1 MFANQLTRILSY
13 TKDLDIIK
21 KINNKDDYLVTRIID
36 FFDTC
41 YNDIFPIYDVKEE
54 QRKRLINAVLDGD
67 MPDKSWKNMQLLS
80 ESMHWE
86 YRIPEELEQLAAEIN
101 SCSDEHILSKVNARV
116 LQKSYTYKNI
126 SFEQQLSLIRDIK
139 TSKFLQTE
147 TLDAL
152 DNLFDSQ
159 KFNDKK
165 EVIAYKTLVNSVL
178 ETKDPERIK
187 YLNYLLTNQ
196 DVEELKDRLEYLNH
210 IFLEDTTLKGK
221 AVAVVLFF
229 KDKQIS
235 KDEKE
240 SYIEQIK
247 DLDDSATCELVWSI
261 HDKIS
266 QKKQEKRNISITK
279 NKLTDEAERRRLV
292 FGYKSSLLI
301 RLKKKGFKNLESI
314 ENAII
319 DISDKEIL
327 SDISSLINTPDF
339 EKFRSEEDV
348 LPFINYIKQVLN
360 PHKRAAVYSMMLD
373 KNLLQNRNINEQLE
387 CISWANEMYPLCSRN
402 IMLSRDILSK
412 RTHRETMDLF
422 QEIIDNKGQEKFLSQ
437 IMLSSYIN
445 DLRSSSEEKEMMKF
459 VEQATTITKKNL
471 ATNFFTSYS
480 VNKKLSY
487 NEEINLAKKI
497 VGTKDDL
504 YASSLTSSYQ
514 TLLLNSNNTYQDLE
528 KVSFII
534 NNSKTA
540 KIAFYISELLKLFN
554 DKTLEE
560 IINLVGSNEEEL
572 ILKKARPYIEKINIA
587 SAIFDAS
594 SLEDLNNL
602 LPLNEETSK
611 KI

>member
-1 MFANQLTRILSY
+1 M
-13 TKDLDIIK
+13 
-21 KINNKDDYLVTRIID
+21 
-36 FFDTC
+36 
-41 YNDIFPIYDVKEE
+41 
-54 QRKRLINAVLDGD
+54 
-67 MPDKSWKNMQLLS
+67 
-80 ESMHWE
+80 
-86 YRIPEELEQLAAEIN
+86 
-101 SCSDEHILSKVNARV
+101 
-116 LQKSYTYKNI
+116 
-126 SFEQQLSLIRDIK
+126 
-139 TSKFLQTE
+139 
-147 TLDAL
+147 
-152 DNLFDSQ
+152 
-159 KFNDKK
+159 
-165 EVIAYKTLVNSVL
+165 
-178 ETKDPERIK
+178 
-187 YLNYLLTNQ
+187 
-196 DVEELKDRLEYLNH
+196 
-210 IFLEDTTLKGK
+210 
-221 AVAVVLFF
+221 
-229 KDKQIS
+229 
-235 KDEKE
+235 
-240 SYIEQIK
+240 
-247 DLDDSATCELVWSI
+247 
-261 HDKIS
+261 
-266 QKKQEKRNISITK
+266 
-279 NKLTDEAERRRLV
+279 

-301 RLKKKGFKNLESI
+301 QLKKKGFKNLESI

-497 VGTKDDL
+497 VDTKDDL

-540 KIAFYISELLKLFN
+540 KIASYISELLKLFN

>member
-1 MFANQLTRILSY
+1 
-13 TKDLDIIK
+13 
-21 KINNKDDYLVTRIID
+21 
-36 FFDTC
+36 
-41 YNDIFPIYDVKEE
+41 
-54 QRKRLINAVLDGD
+54 
-67 MPDKSWKNMQLLS
+67 
-80 ESMHWE
+80 
-86 YRIPEELEQLAAEIN
+86 
-101 SCSDEHILSKVNARV
+101 
-116 LQKSYTYKNI
+116 
-126 SFEQQLSLIRDIK
+126 
-139 TSKFLQTE
+139 
-147 TLDAL
+147 
-152 DNLFDSQ
+152 
-159 KFNDKK
+159 
-165 EVIAYKTLVNSVL
+165 
-178 ETKDPERIK
+178 
-187 YLNYLLTNQ
+187 
-196 DVEELKDRLEYLNH
+196 
-210 IFLEDTTLKGK
+210 
-221 AVAVVLFF
+221 
-229 KDKQIS
+229 
-235 KDEKE
+235 
-240 SYIEQIK
+240 
-247 DLDDSATCELVWSI
+247 
-261 HDKIS
+261 
-266 QKKQEKRNISITK
+266 
-279 NKLTDEAERRRLV
+279 
-292 FGYKSSLLI
+292 
-301 RLKKKGFKNLESI
+301 
-314 ENAII
+314 
-319 DISDKEIL
+319 
-327 SDISSLINTPDF
+327 
-339 EKFRSEEDV
+339 
-348 LPFINYIKQVLN
+348 
-360 PHKRAAVYSMMLD
+360 MMLD